1 MQMDGISLFFRFFVL
16 YKYNDMGTFDKD
28 ISLIRKRPWLVALIS
43 AFFVAYPNNAWLV
56 CDLDWFVKPDQQAAY
71 VTFFFFRLAYFWL
84 LIWLILKYDFKRIN
98 SIHFMKH
105 AGVNLLLTLAGFAVY
120 EAVTLLII
128 SFDHFFSILFF
139 QFIVIWLIT
148 AFISFINVLFETQ
161 LKKEKE
167 IERLQIENLE
177 SRCNALTN
185 QINPHFFFN
194 SLNGISSLVRKK
206 NDENT
211 LNYINEL
218 SDIFR
223 YILQSESRT
232 LVMLDD
238 ELKFV
243 DAFSHVMQVRY
254 GAKMNITVDVPE
266 EKRDLQLPVLSLLP
280 LLENATTHNMID
292 SEHIMNISIRLDE
305 DDVLTVSNPLYPK
318 LSPPVTNGTGLK
330 NLDARFEMMLGRH
343 LLAEEQGEMYV
354 VKLPL
359 GVGKR
364 V

>member
-1 MQMDGISLFFRFFVL
+1 
-16 YKYNDMGTFDKD
+16 MGSFDKD
-28 ISLIRKRPWLVALIS
+28 ISFVRKKPWLVALIG
-43 AFFVAYPNNAWLV
+43 AFFVAYPNNAWLL
-56 CDLDWFVKPDQQAAY
+56 CDLDMFVKPNEQ
-71 VTFFFFRLAYFWL
+71 VPFFIFFFFRFAYIWL
-84 LIWLILKYDFKRIN
+84 LIWLILRYDFKHITCVQFRR
-98 SIHFMKH
+98 H
-105 AGVNLLLTLAGFAVY
+105 AWINLLLTLVGFGIY
-120 EAVTLLII
+120 EAITFLTV
-128 SFDHFFSILFF
+128 SYDHFFSMLFF

-148 AFISFINVLFETQ
+148 SFISYINVLFDYQ

-223 YILQSESRT
+223 YILQSESRS

-243 DAFSHVMQVRY
+243 EAFSHVMQVRY
-254 GAKMNITVDVPE
+254 GAKLNITVDVPDD
-266 EKRDLQLPVLSLLP
+266 KRNLQLPVLSLLP

-292 SEHIMNISIRLDE
+292 SEHVMNISIRLD
-305 DDVLTVSNPLYPK
+305 DNDVLTVSNPVYPK
-318 LSPPVTNGTGLK
+318 LTPPITNGTGLK
-330 NLDARFEMMLGRH
+330 NLNSRFEMMLEKSIKVENDGTT
-343 LLAEEQGEMYV
+343 YV
-354 VKLPL
+354 VTLPL
-359 GVGKR
+359 K
-364 V
+364 

>member
-1 MQMDGISLFFRFFVL
+1 
-16 YKYNDMGTFDKD
+16 MGTFDKE
-28 ISLIRKRPWLVALIS
+28 ISLMRKKPWLVAMIS
-43 AFFVAYPNNAWLV
+43 AFFVAYPNNAWLM
-56 CDLDWFVKPDQQAAY
+56 CDLDLFVKPDEILPFFI
-71 VTFFFFRLAYFWL
+71 FFFCRLAYFWL
-84 LIWLILKYDFKRIN
+84 LIWIILRYDYRHIT
-98 SIHFMKH
+98 SIHFTKH
-105 AGVNLLLTLAGFAVY
+105 AWINLLLTLVGFGTY
-120 EAVTLLII
+120 YAVTFLTV
-128 SFDHFFSILFF
+128 SYDHFFSILFF

-148 AFISFINVLFETQ
+148 AFISYINVLFNHQ

-218 SDIFR
+218 SDTFR
-223 YILQSESRT
+223 YILQSESRS
-232 LVMLDD
+232 LVTLDD

-254 GAKMNITVDVPE
+254 GSKLKIKVDVPE
-266 EKRDLQLPVLSLLP
+266 DKRDIQLPVLSLLP

-292 SEHIMNISIRLDE
+292 SEHIMDIDIRLDE
-305 DDVLTVSNPLYPK
+305 HDVLWVTNPVYPK
-318 LSPPVTNGTGLK
+318 LTPPVTSGTGLK
-330 NLDARFEMMLGRH
+330 NLDARFEMMMNKHISVENDGTT
-343 LLAEEQGEMYV
+343 YT
-354 VKLPL
+354 VKLSL
-359 GVGKR
+359 
-364 V
+364 

>member
-1 MQMDGISLFFRFFVL
+1 MKLFDNDIRVLKQKSWLISLL
-16 YKYNDMGTFDKD
+16 M
-28 ISLIRKRPWLVALIS
+28 

-56 CDLDWFVKPDQQAAY
+56 CDLEWFVKPEDVSFYIAFY
-71 VTFFFFRLAYFWL
+71 FFRFGYFWL
-84 LIWLILKYDFKRIN
+84 LIWLILRYDFKKVDSNYFGR
-98 SIHFMKH
+98 HLW
-105 AGVNLLLTLAGFAVY
+105 VNLLLTLAGFVVY
-120 EAVTLLII
+120 KALTFAFMR
-128 SFDHFFSILFF
+128 FDHFFSILFF
-139 QFIVIWLIT
+139 QFIVIWLVT
-148 AFISFINVLFETQ
+148 AFVSYIYVLFDNQ
-161 LKKEKE
+161 VKKEKE

-223 YILQSESRT
+223 YILQSESRS
-232 LVMLDD
+232 LVSLDE

-254 GAKMNITVDVPE
+254 GAKLKIRVEVPAAE
-266 EKRDLQLPVLSLLP
+266 RDMQLPVLSLLP

-292 SEHIMNISIRLDE
+292 SEHIMDISIVMGEGHKL
-305 DDVLTVSNPLYPK
+305 VISNPLYPK
-318 LSPPVTNGTGLK
+318 LTPPVTSGTGLK
-330 NLDARFEMMLGRH
+330 NLDARFQLMLGKH
-343 LLAEEQGEMYV
+343 IEVAEDGNTYKV
-354 VKLPL
+354 TLPL
-359 GVGKR
+359 GIL
-364 V
+364 

>member
-1 MQMDGISLFFRFFVL
+1 MVFVFFVNL
-16 YKYNDMGTFDKD
+16 PNKNNYKLDKMGVLDKD
-28 ISLIRKRPWLVALIS
+28 IRVVKEKTWLIS
-43 AFFVAYPNNAWLV
+43 LLLAFFVAYPNNAWLV
-56 CDLDWFVKPDQQAAY
+56 CDLEWFVKPEDVGAY
-71 VTFFFFRLAYFWL
+71 VAFYFFRFGFFWL
-84 LIWLILKYDFKRIN
+84 LIWLILRYDFKKMT
-98 SIHFMKH
+98 SIFFAKH
-105 AGVNLLLTLAGFAVY
+105 LWKNLLLTLIGFAVY
-120 EAVTLLII
+120 EAITFAFKQ
-128 SFDHFFSILFF
+128 FDHFLSILFF
-139 QFIVIWLIT
+139 QFIVIWLVT
-148 AFISFINVLFETQ
+148 AFVSYIYVLFENQ
-161 LKKEKE
+161 VKKEKE

-223 YILQSESRT
+223 YILQSESRS

-254 GAKMNITVDVPE
+254 GAKMSIHVDVPE
-266 EKRDLQLPVLSLLP
+266 EKRDMQLPVLSLLP

-292 SEHIMNISIRLDE
+292 SEHIMEINIRLDE
-305 DDVLTVSNPLYPK
+305 HDVLWVTNPVYPK
-318 LSPPVTNGTGLK
+318 LTPPVTNGTGLK
-330 NLDARFEMMLGRH
+330 NLDARYEMMMGRH
-343 LLAEEQGEMYV
+343 IQAEMQGETYV

-359 GVGKR
+359 GVESSE
-364 V
+364 